1 MGERSLRT
9 TTGAIGVMR
18 RLRRSDLRAN
28 ANDVAPTLIGKLL
41 VSGSCVGRI
50 VEVEAY
56 TADDP
61 ASHSFRGMT
70 SRNSTM
76 FGPPGHLYV
85 YFTYGMHHCA
95 NVVTGD
101 VGDGQAVLL
110 RAVEPLEGI
119 DEMVARRGR
128 SRNVA
133 DGPGKLCQAFGID
146 MSDNGAD
153 LCAPRRSGVVRPLG
167 LFDDGTPPPV
177 SPTVSSR
184 VGISVGV
191 DTPWRW
197 TATRPQ

>member
-1 MGERSLRT
+1 
-9 TTGAIGVMR
+9 MR
-18 RLRRSDLRAN
+18 RLRRSELTGDAY
-28 ANDVAPTLIGKLL
+28 DVAPTLLHKLL
-41 VSGSCVGRI
+41 VDGSCVGRI
-50 VEVEAY
+50 IEVEAY

-70 SRNSTM
+70 TRNSTM
-76 FGPPGHLYV
+76 FGPAGHLYV

-119 DEMVARRGR
+119 EAMVARRGR
-128 SRNVA
+128 SRNIA

-146 MSDNGAD
+146 MSDNGLD
-153 LCAPRRSGVVRPLG
+153 LCAQGPKGSVRSLG
-167 LFDDGTPPPV
+167 LYDDGMPPPP
-177 SPTVSSR
+177 SPTVSTR
-184 VGISVGV
+184 IGISVGV

-197 TATRPQ
+197 TVTRAD